1 MVLVLVR
8 LHLVP
13 FRVVALH
20 RRGAVAGGMPAAWG
34 GGLSSAARLRY
45 PVCLSGER
53 LRKRSIEVQQA
64 LPRTAV
70 LASQRLESN
79 RQSYTVVREST
90 KPNRRASIPSSSR
103 WEIPS
108 KYMIY
113 CILRGSE
120 AIF

>member
-1 MVLVLVR
+1 M
-8 LHLVP
+8 
-13 FRVVALH
+13 
-20 RRGAVAGGMPAAWG
+20 
-34 GGLSSAARLRY
+34 SSAARLRY
-45 PVCLSGER
+45 PACLSGER
-53 LRKRSIEVQQA
+53 LRKRPIEVQQA

-108 KYMIY
+108 KYTIY
-113 CILRGSE
+113 RILRGFE
-120 AIF
+120 AIFQKGNLSKPRFRSVLSRAPRRKGALWT